1 MPQEPGARHDKEAG
15 TYAKGDLRRAH
26 IVSTALHLFADA
38 GYERTSMVQAAAAA
52 GISRAGL
59 LHHFPTKDDLLAA
72 VLEERDRLDD
82 ARHFDHLDPADPL
95 GWLANL
101 IRLTEFNATQP
112 RLVRLFAV
120 LSAESSSPDH
130 PAHEYFARR
139 YAATRSEYA
148 RVIAE
153 LVRQDLL
160 APGVE
165 AEGLE
170 VELIAFT
177 DGVQVQWLLDPSI
190 DMARLLRRRLQQL
203 VTAPLPDPTP
213 ETTLRS

>member
-26 IVSTALHLFADA
+26 IVSTALRLFADA
-38 GYERTSMVQAAAAA
+38 GYERTSMVQVAAAA
-52 GISRAGL
+52 GLSRAGL

-101 IRLTEFNATQP
+101 IRLTAFNATQP
-112 RLVRLFAV
+112 QLVRLFAA
-120 LSAESSSPDH
+120 LSAEASSPDH
-130 PAHEYFARR
+130 PAHDYFVRR
-139 YAATRSEYA
+139 YATTRTAYA
-148 RVIAE
+148 RVVAE
-153 LVRQDLL
+153 LVRQGLL

-165 AEGLE
+165 PDGLE
-170 VELIAFT
+170 IELIAFT
-177 DGVQVQWLLDPSI
+177 DGVQIQWLLDPSV
-190 DMARLLRRRLQQL
+190 DMAGLLRRRITQL
-203 VTAPLPDPTP
+203 VTEPLPD
-213 ETTLRS
+213 